1 MLRPDFILLTDFDA
15 AEMQGTEL
23 VPDPLGM
30 GIIKTGMND
39 DEQVKIRLKSLK
51 SIHMLLQLLLPELRL
66 EFVGGMG
73 LLQVTLHGRL

>member
-1 MLRPDFILLTDFDA
+1 
-15 AEMQGTEL
+15 
-23 VPDPLGM
+23 
-30 GIIKTGMND
+30 MND

-51 SIHMLLQLLLPELRL
+51 SIHMLLQLLLPQLRL